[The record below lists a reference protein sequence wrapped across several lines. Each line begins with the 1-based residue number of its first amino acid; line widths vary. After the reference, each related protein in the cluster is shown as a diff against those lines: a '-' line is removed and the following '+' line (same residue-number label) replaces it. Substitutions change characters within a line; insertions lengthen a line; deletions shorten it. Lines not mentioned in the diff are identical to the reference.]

1 VKPSEAIKEKAA
13 KIAKENPNS
22 KIFSIDYV
30 LAIIDYLDEEYE
42 EKKKEIQDLIA

>member
-1 VKPSEAIKEKAA
+1 MKPSEEIKERAA
-13 KIAKENPNS
+13 KIAKENPGS

-42 EKKKEIQDLIA
+42 EKKKALEDLE